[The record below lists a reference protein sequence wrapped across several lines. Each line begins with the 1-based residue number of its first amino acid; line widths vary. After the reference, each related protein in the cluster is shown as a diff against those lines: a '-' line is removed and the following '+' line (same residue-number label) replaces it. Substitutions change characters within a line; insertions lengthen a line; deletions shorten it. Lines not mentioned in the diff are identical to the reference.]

1 MKLRETEL
9 AYFYLIFDLIMLNL
23 AIAVMAWISLDIKL
37 KNYHEMSM
45 YLLHGNLSWI
55 ITYFIFSKKNLY
67 LRDGFFNRIIRIS
80 KRTLLFFGV
89 LVIVAFIMPKQYSRI
104 FLVEYTALF
113 YAGKL
118 LFYYLLYK
126 YLKFNRKKGRH
137 INRVVIVGLN
147 ETSQVLRTII
157 SSNYLLGYRFV
168 GFLSSETSHN
178 PEVIGHPD
186 DLESIIEEN
195 HIQMVFVILS
205 LSPDENKRK
214 ELLKT
219 CNRKGIRLRFIPEN
233 QRWFKARYNLESV
246 GPIVVI
252 NPQEM
257 PLDELGSRVWKRLF
271 DIAFS
276 LIAILFVFSWL
287 FPILAILIKISSNGS
302 VFFIQKRTGIDNK
315 PFNCIKFRSMQVN
328 GHADTKQATANDSR
342 ITWVGNFMRRTNL
355 DELPQFFNVLMGQ
368 MSIVGPRPHML
379 KHTEVYSEL
388 IQYYLTRHYIK
399 PGITGWAQVS
409 GYRGETNELWKMQ
422 RRVDFDKE
430 YIENWTFWW
439 DVKIIWMT
447 VFGNDAF
454 TNAG

>member
-23 AIAVMAWISLDIKL
+23 AIAVMAWISLDITL
-37 KNYHEMSM
+37 KNYHEMTM

-67 LRDGFFNRIIRIS
+67 LRDGFFNRIIRIT

-89 LVIVAFIMPKQYSRI
+89 LVIVAFLIPKQYSRI
-104 FLVEYTALF
+104 FLVEYTVLF
-113 YAGKL
+113 YVGKIFL
-118 LFYYLLYK
+118 YYLLYK

-137 INRVVIVGLN
+137 INRVIIVGLN
-147 ETSQVLRTII
+147 DTSQVLRNII

-168 GFLSSETSHN
+168 GFLSSETYCT
-178 PEVIGHPD
+178 PEVIGHLD
-186 DLESIIEEN
+186 DLESVIDEN
-195 HIQMVFVILS
+195 QIQMVFAILS

-219 CNRKGIRLRFIPEN
+219 CNRKGVRLRFIPEN

-287 FPILAILIKISSNGS
+287 FPILALLIKISSKGS

-328 GHADTKQATANDSR
+328 GYADTKQATANDSR
-342 ITWVGNFMRRTNL
+342 ITWIGNFMRRTNL
-355 DELPQFFNVLMGQ
+355 DELPQFFNVFMGQ
-368 MSIVGPRPHML
+368 MSVVGPRPHML

-409 GYRGETNELWKMQ
+409 GYRGETDELWKMQ

-447 VFGNDAF
+447 VFGSDAF

>member
-1 MKLRETEL
+1 MKSRETEL

-23 AIAVMAWISLDIKL
+23 AIAVMAWYSLDIEL
-37 KNYHEMSM
+37 KNYPEMSM
-45 YLLHGNLSWI
+45 YQLHGNLSWI

-67 LRDGFFNRIIRIS
+67 LRDGFFNRIIRIT

-89 LVIVAFIMPKQYSRI
+89 LVIVAFLIPKQYSRI
-104 FLVEYTALF
+104 FLVEYTVLF
-113 YAGKL
+113 YVGKIF
-118 LFYYLLYK
+118 FYYLLYK

-137 INRVVIVGLN
+137 INRVIIIGIN
-147 ETSQVLRTII
+147 DTSQVLRNII

-168 GFLSSETSHN
+168 GFLSSQASYN

-186 DLESIIEEN
+186 DLESLIDEN
-195 HIQMVFVILS
+195 QIQMVFVILS

-219 CNRKGIRLRFIPEN
+219 CNRKGVRIRFIPEN

-287 FPILAILIKISSNGS
+287 FPILAILIKISSKGS

-328 GHADTKQATANDSR
+328 GHADLKQATANDSR
-342 ITWVGNFMRRTNL
+342 ITWIGSFMRKTNL
-355 DELPQFFNVLMGQ
+355 DELPQFFNVFVGQ
-368 MSIVGPRPHML
+368 MSVVGPRPHML

-409 GYRGETNELWKMQ
+409 GYRGETDELWKMQ

-439 DVKIIWMT
+439 DIKIIWMT
-447 VFGNDAF
+447 VFGIDAF
-454 TNAG
+454 KNAG